1 MNRMKRLLPLLA
13 CALLVVGCT
22 KTVKF
27 GVAFDTEDASRR
39 ADLEAAIIRIADGR
53 VASGGKKIVERKID
67 TKDGASVLTVRVSDA
82 EAAKLLADGLMTP
95 FSMTIMQQTP
105 SGQGDIVSDKFG
117 EFKET
122 GISTGHFD
130 WVAMGLS
137 IVEAGASRGSAVIT
151 LTNEGRELLKE
162 IFSKNKGSII
172 GIFVRGQLMSKKL
185 VDANDKQ
192 DAIQIDGIPSAELAQ
207 AFADD
212 VNVGLHAKF
221 TPVQ

>member
-1 MNRMKRLLPLLA
+1 MKRFLPLFA
-13 CALLVVGCT
+13 CALLLVGCA

-27 GVAFDTEDASRR
+27 AVAFDTEDASRR
-39 ADLEAAIIRIADGR
+39 ADLEAAVGRIVEGR
-53 VASGGKKIVERKID
+53 VTSKGKKVVNQKID
-67 TKDGASVLTVRVSDA
+67 ANDGASVLTVRVSDA
-82 EAAKLLADGLMTP
+82 EAAKLLADGLTTP
-95 FSMTIMQQTP
+95 FSMTIMKQAQA
-105 SGQGDIVSDKFG
+105 GQGDIVSEKFG
-117 EFKET
+117 EFKEI

-137 IVEAGASRGSAVIT
+137 IGEAGASRGSVVIT

-162 IFSKNKGSII
+162 IFSKNKGSVI

-221 TPVQ
+221 TPMQ

>member
-1 MNRMKRLLPLLA
+1 MKRLLPLLA
-13 CALLVVGCT
+13 CALLFTGCA

-27 GVAFDTEDASRR
+27 AVAFDTEDASRR
-39 ADLEAAIIRIADGR
+39 ADLEAAVGRIVEGR
-53 VASGGKKIVERKID
+53 VTSKGKKVVKQKID
-67 TKDGASVLTVRVSDA
+67 AKDGASVLTVRVSDA
-82 EAAKLLADGLMTP
+82 EATKLLADGLTTT
-95 FSMTIMQQTP
+95 FSMTIMQQVP
-105 SGQGDIVSDKFG
+105 AGKGDIVSEKFG

-137 IVEAGASRGSAVIT
+137 IGETGASSGSVVLT

-162 IFSKNKGSII
+162 IFSKNKGSVI

-185 VDANDKQ
+185 VNANDKQ

-221 TPVQ
+221 TPMQ